1 MIAPLAQMLRV
12 YIQTLNF
19 ADRVGGLARATKVQV
34 RDGENVITKTIP
46 MVKDDFGD
54 CESAKMVPILP
65 DTNYKSVHFFE
76 DGGIEI
82 VDKDSFY
89 LHCEATLRL
98 ISWYNLRDINSALD
112 DCNLFT
118 AQILA
123 VIPYRLANSGYYT
136 VIRAEPTGEIQKG
149 WSVFSKYTLDD
160 EKDQFST
167 LPEYDSTG
175 IDWLVSYWMPVSCV
189 ESETLTSDLCI

>member
-46 MVKDDFGD
+46 MVKDDFED

-76 DGGIEI
+76 LSLLSGESGNQNWGLHF
-82 VDKDSFY
+82 KFGASFW
-89 LHCEATLRL
+89 
-98 ISWYNLRDINSALD
+98 I
-112 DCNLFT
+112 
-118 AQILA
+118 IL
-123 VIPYRLANSGYYT
+123 G
-136 VIRAEPTGEIQKG
+136 
-149 WSVFSKYTLDD
+149 
-160 EKDQFST
+160 
-167 LPEYDSTG
+167 
-175 IDWLVSYWMPVSCV
+175 
-189 ESETLTSDLCI
+189 